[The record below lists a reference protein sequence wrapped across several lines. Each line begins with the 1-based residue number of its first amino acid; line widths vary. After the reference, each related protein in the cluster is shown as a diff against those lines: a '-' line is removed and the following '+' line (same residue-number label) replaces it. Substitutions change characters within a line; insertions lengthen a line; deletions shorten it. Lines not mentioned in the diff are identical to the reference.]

1 MDILSI
7 IIGAAALIVGIIL
20 GKIIFT
26 KNTSQKIQEAEIQ
39 VQKIIAEG
47 QLKAETFKKEKELEA
62 KEKFV
67 QLKADHERDVM
78 VRSQKINE
86 GENRIKQREQGL
98 NAKEGNLEKQLKE
111 NEATKETLNRQ
122 IEVVNIK
129 RTELE
134 KHQEEHIRRLEKVA
148 GLSAEDAKAQLIE
161 SLKQEAHS
169 KALTL
174 QQEIIEEAKVKAN
187 KEARKI
193 VIQTIQR
200 TAAETAIE
208 NSITVFNLESDE
220 IKGSIIGREGRNIRA
235 IEAATG

>member
-1 MDILSI
+1 MDIIPI
-7 IIGAAALIVGIIL
+7 IIGAAALIIGLIL
-20 GKIIFT
+20 GKVIFA
-26 KNTSQKIQEAEIQ
+26 KNSSQKVQEAEIQ
-39 VQKIIAEG
+39 AHKIISEG

-67 QLKADHERDVM
+67 QMRADHERDVLQ
-78 VRSQKINE
+78 RTQKINE
-86 GENRIKQREQGL
+86 GENRIKQKEQGL
-98 NAKEGNLEKQLKE
+98 NAKEGNIEKQLKE
-111 NEATKETLNRQ
+111 NETIKEALNRQ

-169 KALTL
+169 KALTI
-174 QQEIIEEAKVKAN
+174 QQEIIEDAKLKAN

-200 TAAETAIE
+200 VATEHAIE
-208 NSITVFNLESDE
+208 NSVSIFN
-220 IKGSIIGREGRNIRA
+220 
-235 IEAATG
+235 IENEK